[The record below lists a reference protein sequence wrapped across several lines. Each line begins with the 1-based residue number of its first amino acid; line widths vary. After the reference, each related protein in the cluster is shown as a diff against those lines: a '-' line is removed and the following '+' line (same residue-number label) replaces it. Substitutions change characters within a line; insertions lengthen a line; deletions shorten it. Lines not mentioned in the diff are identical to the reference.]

1 MKSEHQELV
10 NINLKKIGEK
20 VRLIRRNQFKN
31 YEDFAKQYGFNKV
44 TINRLEN
51 GENSNLGTLI
61 MVLIALEVSLNE
73 FFKDF

>member
-1 MKSEHQELV
+1 M
-10 NINLKKIGEK
+10 
-20 VRLIRRNQFKN
+20 IRRNQFKN